1 MPSLSFSQGPYAISS
16 HNSTRPECCSSRGG
30 VWVWYVYIVHIPASI
45 SHRSSPLIQ
54 PCAPHHNFLFGHLLY
69 LKKRMDALPS
79 NAHYQY
85 MFADIAHEHFQSE
98 GLFYVDLWPASGMM
112 MIVTSAVVA
121 AQVAQTNAKIC
132 YERAFMLRRFFKP
145 IAGGPN
151 LFDMAER
158 EWRPWRAI
166 FAKGFSTEHVTS
178 LVPHVLKETKVYK
191 ERLRGLAEK
200 EEMFYLDLVTLRFM
214 SDVMGRTIL

>member
-1 MPSLSFSQGPYAISS
+1 
-16 HNSTRPECCSSRGG
+16 
-30 VWVWYVYIVHIPASI
+30 
-45 SHRSSPLIQ
+45 
-54 PCAPHHNFLFGHLLY
+54 
-69 LKKRMDALPS
+69 MDALPT

-85 MFADIAHEHFQSE
+85 MFADIAHEHFQAE

-112 MIVTSAVVA
+112 IVVTSPIVA
-121 AQVAQTNAKIC
+121 AQVAQTNMDIC

-178 LVPHVLKETKVYK
+178 LVPHVLRETKVYK
-191 ERLRGLAEK
+191 ERLRKLAREG
-200 EEMFYLDLVTLRFM
+200 EMFYLDLVTLRFM